1 MIMKKMILFNVTP
14 INTDVTDL
22 QEFEAKVAAA
32 KKAGATHILI
42 TEVEKSRWIWEKDL
56 SDPYPN
62 WGMLNSALFKI
73 IVPDEL
79 KRWLPTDY
87 AARNLELVKGRAK
100 ICKKYGLKCAAHF
113 CEPFYL
119 PEEVFRAHP
128 EWRGPRCDHPR
139 RARNYY
145 YSPCMDH
152 PQVLEMYRKAMK
164 KLCELCEIDY
174 VYLHTN
180 DCGAGICW
188 SSGLYAGPNGPEA
201 CKHIPM
207 SERILNYFRVF
218 RQGARDA
225 GREIMIETNSNIGV
239 KENEHVM
246 DSIWPLLED
255 GMAVNFKNNQ
265 NQPLSSLVD
274 VNYEFTFA
282 PVRNIPLLMT
292 FIELLEKGWH
302 EPSQVLKIGIMD
314 DDFHE
319 YFRIVEKF
327 FAKPTHG
334 LLDRIALL
342 RELAAEIA
350 GEQSADGLV
359 EAWNQIEIG
368 LKHFQ
373 DTYTEGLSWC
383 SVNQRLINRPFV
395 LFPEELLPS
404 EKEYYRPFQFQA
416 VDEKQANDLL
426 NNQCTTFIRGYY
438 AIFAASR
445 NCQRAID
452 CFNKASRHYLNAA
465 AQNSGETAEKLALAA
480 DRLKLLSCFFHN
492 YIHAM
497 KIQHIIDTTDYSVEP
512 EISPRWPIDADPR
525 LLEFEKLN
533 RAEIDNT
540 YTIINLIEGRER
552 EMLVLAP
559 THEQEDIFWL
569 SPKIT
574 GQLKHKAEI
583 MLNHQLDGKRLFV
596 TNNK

>member
-1 MIMKKMILFNVTP
+1 MKKMIQFNVTP
-14 INTDVTDL
+14 IDTDVTNL
-22 QEFEAKVAAA
+22 EEFERKATAA

-42 TEVEKSRWIWEKDL
+42 TEIEKSRWIWEEDY

-79 KRWLPTDY
+79 KQWLPVDY
-87 AARNLELVKGRAK
+87 AARNLELVKGRMN
-100 ICKKYGLKCAAHF
+100 ICRKLGLKGAAYF

-119 PEEVFRAHP
+119 PEAVYRAHP
-128 EWRGPRCDHPR
+128 DWRGPRCDHPR
-139 RARNYY
+139 RATNYY
-145 YSPCMDH
+145 YSPCMDN
-152 PQVLEMYRKAMK
+152 PEVLALYRKAMK
-164 KLCELCEIDY
+164 ELCELCEIDY

-188 SSGLYAGPNGPEA
+188 SSGLYDGPNGPEI

-207 SERILNYFRVF
+207 SARILNYFRIF

-239 KENEHVM
+239 KENEHTM
-246 DSIWPLLED
+246 DSIWPTLED
-255 GMAVNFKNNQ
+255 GMAVNFKTNQ

-274 VNYEFTFA
+274 VNYEYTFV

-292 FIELLEKGWH
+292 YLELLEKGWH

-314 DDFHE
+314 DDFNE
-319 YFRIVEKF
+319 YNRITEMF
-327 FAKPTHG
+327 MENPTHG
-334 LLDRIALL
+334 LLDRVALL
-342 RELAAEIA
+342 RKLAVEIA
-350 GEQSADGLV
+350 GEESADGLV
-359 EAWNQIEIG
+359 EAWNEIEIG
-368 LKHFQ
+368 LKHFL

-395 LFPEELLPS
+395 LFPDELLPS
-404 EKEYYRPFQFQA
+404 EKDYYRPFQFQA
-416 VDEKQANDLL
+416 TDEAHANDLL
-426 NNQCTTFIRGYY
+426 DNQCTTFVRGYY
-438 AIFAASR
+438 AIFAASK
-445 NCQRAID
+445 NCERAIA
-452 CFNKASRHYLNAA
+452 CYKKAA
-465 AQNSGETAEKLALAA
+465 AQYAAAAKRNTGKTAETLSLVV
-480 DRLKLLSCFFHN
+480 DRLNLLICFYKN

-497 KIQHIIDTTDYSVEP
+497 KIQHIIDTTDYSVAP
-512 EISPRWPIDADPR
+512 EVSPRWPIDADPR
-525 LLEFEKLN
+525 LLDFEKLN

-540 YTIINLIEGRER
+540 YEVVKLIEGRER

-569 SPKIT
+569 SPRIT
-574 GQLKHKAEI
+574 EQMKHKAEI